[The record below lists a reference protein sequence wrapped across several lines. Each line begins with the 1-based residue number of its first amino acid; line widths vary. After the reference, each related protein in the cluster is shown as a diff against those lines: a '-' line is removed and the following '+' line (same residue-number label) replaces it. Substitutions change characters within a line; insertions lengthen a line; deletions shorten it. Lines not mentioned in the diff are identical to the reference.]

1 MKLDFFSSAVS
12 LPCGVHTVMSQYL
25 VHAPLLYS
33 EEVYT
38 MTVLKELTLSLGSI
52 VVYRTVGFFFERIK
66 FRFAILCMCV
76 ASFLSLLSQKEA
88 WTKKVSMT
96 DKDPFATLQILK
108 MLILHDLC
116 WSLEEI
122 QLQVKTFHLL
132 NPLDNK
138 CFDENSHIPFTPG
151 FLFCFHISCPVGRII
166 HPSFKP

>member
-12 LPCGVHTVMSQYL
+12 LPCGVQTVMSQYL

-52 VVYRTVGFFFERIK
+52 VVYRTVGCFFERIK

-76 ASFLSLLSQKEA
+76 ASFRSLY
-88 WTKKVSMT
+88 
-96 DKDPFATLQILK
+96 PFATSQILK